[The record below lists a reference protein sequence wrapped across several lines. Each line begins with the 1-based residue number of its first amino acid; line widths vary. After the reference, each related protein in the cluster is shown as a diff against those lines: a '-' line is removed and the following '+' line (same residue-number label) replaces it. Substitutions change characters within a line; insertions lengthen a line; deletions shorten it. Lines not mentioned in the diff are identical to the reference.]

1 MAQVNMRLV
10 AEVSIKPWAFPLLV
24 LIGLWVQTA
33 RAMGQPCE
41 WPSIRWA
48 CNIKVVGREPV
59 GQ

>member
-1 MAQVNMRLV
+1 MAQVNMQLV

-24 LIGLWVQTA
+24 LIGLWVQA
-33 RAMGQPCE
+33 VRACGRECK

-48 CNIKVVGREPV
+48 CNIKVVGRGPI